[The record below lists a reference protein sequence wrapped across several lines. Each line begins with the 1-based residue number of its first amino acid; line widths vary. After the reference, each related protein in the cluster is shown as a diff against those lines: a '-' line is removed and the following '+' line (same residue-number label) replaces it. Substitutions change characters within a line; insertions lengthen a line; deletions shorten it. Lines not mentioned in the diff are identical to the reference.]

1 MWRTV
6 TRHTALMVCLSLATS
21 IASAQGFA
29 RSYWL
34 VADNPRHEWCG
45 YTDPT
50 GFQAEAAKLKSTQ
63 SAIVTYT
70 LGKLTELTHQVGA
83 EDGSWIVIDRY
94 TPSGGTLLL
103 QRTSMLSA
111 QNLKVVQNASIRG
124 DQAEPLRT
132 VTVTTLQGQPASA
145 PANLALPAVAVMT
158 DPYSAP
164 YMLLVTQMRH
174 ESIPTLCRR
183 LQ

>member
-1 MWRTV
+1 MRRIV
-6 TRHTALMVCLSLATS
+6 LLVGLSFATS
-21 IASAQGFA
+21 VASAQGFA

-34 VADNPRHEWCG
+34 VADSQRHEWCG

-50 GFQAEAAKLKSTQ
+50 AFQAAAGKINATQ
-63 SAIVTYT
+63 SAIVSYT
-70 LGKLTELTHQVGA
+70 LGKLTALTQQVGA
-83 EDGSWIVIDRY
+83 SNGAWIVIDRY
-94 TPSGGTLLL
+94 TPARGGLQL

-111 QNLKVVQNASIRG
+111 QNLKVMQSASIRG
-124 DQAEPLRT
+124 GHAQPLHT
-132 VTVTTLQGQPASA
+132 VAVTTLQGQPASA
-145 PANLALPAVAVMT
+145 PADLALPRVAIMT
-158 DPYSAP
+158 DLDSAP